1 MQTASTNVFRY
12 QLFGI
17 KWARSIATRAKGGR
31 KIVTFKKIRL
41 IAVLT
46 TASLAHNFD
55 FPRSSP
61 VVGCKTEIPFCISVC
76 LMKYA
81 FRKPALAHAKNEL
94 TLFRRMS
101 LAPVVL
107 AAVPAS
113 IFLIASPIEI
123 LETQAA
129 T

>member
-1 MQTASTNVFRY
+1 
-12 QLFGI
+12 
-17 KWARSIATRAKGGR
+17 
-31 KIVTFKKIRL
+31 
-41 IAVLT
+41 
-46 TASLAHNFD
+46 
-55 FPRSSP
+55 
-61 VVGCKTEIPFCISVC
+61 
-76 LMKYA
+76 MKYA